1 MISDS
6 KSHNRTIVHLD
17 LDAFYCACERELN
30 PSLNGKALAVSQY
43 NPYGNLHETHSSQ
56 TDIRLVAAGGKKKL
70 NADCNGSM
78 IAVSYEARRH
88 GVKRNDRGVDA
99 ISKCPDLNIVQ
110 VPVKRGKADLTMY
123 RNASHRIMNQ
133 LIYAILNE
141 FQIPNVEIQRCD
153 VLVEKASID
162 EIYIDLTFP
171 VDKMTEIILSL
182 QKDMNSNSVEK
193 KDFVG
198 DYRWKLWQHLVELG
212 TDLGSTTVGGIEVL
226 SEAARKANQL
236 SKNEV
241 RKGSKFQVLETTLDE
256 GSLSWWQR
264 DIKTWTPIEI
274 HLACGSALVAKARE
288 SVRLK
293 FMHDGFDVFTLS
305 AGISSNK
312 TLAKLASGLKKPNR
326 QTIINPSDEKALQS
340 LFHPMPVSRLRGLGG
355 KFGIE
360 VKQRLNIETVGD
372 LAKVPLT
379 RIRSEYPPSVDDDKD
394 ISEYLYT
401 IGRGICME
409 EVSERTAEKSM
420 SSGKTFRNALALK
433 ANDEETIKKWMSELV
448 GGLLE
453 RLDVDLE
460 ENNRMPSVL
469 ALSLKV
475 DDKSTMTKSMKAPT
489 ELMHIHFLSHTMKL
503 LKQYSLNK
511 ESKIYGMTVTA
522 SNFHEVATGNA
533 SITGFFQKVAPGT
546 KVKSTPTRM
555 KARVASPKAKRIKT
569 FQNILDAFEEQGATR
584 SPTKSK
590 TSPMRCSTV
599 KKSEGGKESHSSL
612 AAAFAKSKKSQL
624 DTEEDVKQD
633 IIVSPDGQKP
643 TKSEKSHDLDAE
655 DEVKEKESTFINS
668 DGLDTSVLSQLPL
681 AIQSEIR
688 VSKMKNIKVKKT
700 DEKSPLQNWLSK
712 STKASTAKKK
722 AKAAYKPRKLQQQK
736 ISIKSQKAVETK
748 KFLPNSEEID
758 LSVVAELPFHIQAM
772 IRKEM
777 KMTARKKR

>member
-1 MISDS
+1 MTSDS
-6 KSHNRTIVHLD
+6 RSHNRTIVHLD

-99 ISKCPDLNIVQ
+99 IAKCPDLNIVQ

-141 FQIPNVEIQRCD
+141 FQIPNVKIQRCD

-162 EIYIDLTFP
+162 EIYIDLSFP
-171 VDKMTEIILSL
+171 VGKMTEIILSL
-182 QKDMNSNSVEK
+182 QKDMKSNSLEN
-193 KDFVG
+193 DALFE
-198 DYRWKLWQHLVELG
+198 DYRWKLWQHLLELG

-241 RKGSKFQVLETTLDE
+241 RKGSKFQVLETTLDQ

-264 DIKTWTPIEI
+264 DIKIWTPIEI

-293 FMHDGFDVFTLS
+293 FRHDGFDVFTLS

-326 QTIINPSDEKALQS
+326 QTIINPSDEMALQS

-394 ISEYLYT
+394 IAEYLYT
-401 IGRGICME
+401 IGRGICTE

-433 ANDEETIKKWMSELV
+433 ANDEETIKNWLSELV

-469 ALSLKV
+469 ALSLKI

-555 KARVASPKAKRIKT
+555 KARGASPKAKRIKT

-584 SPTKSK
+584 SPTKSR
-590 TSPMRCSTV
+590 TSPILCSPV

-612 AAAFAKSKKSQL
+612 AAAFAKSRKLQL
-624 DTEEDVKQD
+624 DIKEDVKQD

-643 TKSEKSHDLDAE
+643 TNAGKSHELDVE
-655 DEVKEKESTFINS
+655 DVVNGKESTFINS
-668 DGLDTSVLSQLPL
+668 DGLDTSVFSQLPL
-681 AIQSEIR
+681 TIQSEIR
-688 VSKMKNIKVKKT
+688 VSKMKKVQKT

-712 STKASTAKKK
+712 STKASGVKKK
-722 AKAAYKPRKLQQQK
+722 AKTAYKPRKFQQQK
-736 ISIKSQKAVETK
+736 ISMKSQKEAETN
-748 KFLPNSEEID
+748 KFLVRSEEVD

-777 KMTARKKR
+777 KMTARKR